1 MIAEIKSLTNRR
13 LDLGG
18 LTVVSLIIIFAAHQQ
33 AQANSDDLGDDIDN
47 SIDSYQQGSDER
59 RSAGIV
65 DYPYRNSDCPIRHS
79 MAYCLG
85 WSGGYTTRFNAQKTI
100 DESDRQNGNR
110 DNNDSDDDNN

>member
-1 MIAEIKSLTNRR
+1 MTLTM
-13 LDLGG
+13 
-18 LTVVSLIIIFAAHQQ
+18 VSTAINKGAMT
-33 AQANSDDLGDDIDN
+33 G
-47 SIDSYQQGSDER
+47 

-100 DESDRQNGNR
+100 DESDRQSGNR
-110 DNNDSDDDNN
+110 DNNDSDGDKS

>member
-1 MIAEIKSLTNRR
+1 
-13 LDLGG
+13 
-18 LTVVSLIIIFAAHQQ
+18 
-33 AQANSDDLGDDIDN
+33 LGDDIDN
-47 SIDSYQQGSDER
+47 SIDSYQQGSDDG

-100 DESDRQNGNR
+100 DESDRQSGNR
-110 DNNDSDDDNN
+110 DNNDSDDDKS